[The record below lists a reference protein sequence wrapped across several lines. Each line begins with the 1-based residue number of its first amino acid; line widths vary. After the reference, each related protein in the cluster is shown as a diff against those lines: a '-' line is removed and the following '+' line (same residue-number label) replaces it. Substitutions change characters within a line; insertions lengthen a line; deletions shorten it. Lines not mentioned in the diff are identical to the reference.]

1 MMTIPT
7 IIPALTIT
15 FLAVFFWLLRRT
27 VKRNLLNQNSLLM
40 WFGVCLFLLGMA
52 VLPSEVIA
60 VSKRLGFETAANAL
74 FFLAIGFLMFLNLL
88 QSLEISRLNG
98 MLVRLVQHV
107 AMEEGRPTQ
116 DPKPAGPE

>member
-1 MMTIPT
+1 MAVPFVV
-7 IIPALTIT
+7 PVLTLL
-15 FLAVFFWLLRRT
+15 FLLAFLWLLRRT

-40 WFGVCLFLLGMA
+40 WFAVCLLL
-52 VLPSEVIA
+52 
-60 VSKRLGFETAANAL
+60 VSMVFSPDLVMRLSRRLGFETAANAL

-107 AMEEGRPTQ
+107 AMAERDQSRKTVEPTR
-116 DPKPAGPE
+116 

>member
-1 MMTIPT
+1 MAVPFVVPM
-7 IIPALTIT
+7 LTLV
-15 FLAVFFWLLRRT
+15 FLVAFLWLLRRT

-40 WFGVCLFLLGMA
+40 WFAVCLFLVSM
-52 VLPSEVIA
+52 VFSPDVVITF
-60 VSKRLGFETAANAL
+60 SQRLGFETTANAL

-107 AMEEGRPTQ
+107 AMAERNQTR
-116 DPKPAGPE
+116 